1 MNGNAPIY
9 FIRTYGCQANT
20 ADSSY
25 ISDILN
31 RNKFVELELPNELS
45 VSTEEG
51 CREKELL
58 TYALEHSNLFIINSC
73 CVRQK
78 SEDKVYGIGKIVKDL
93 KQKNKHIPLII
104 LTGCMVGSTKGERKR
119 IDAKELEGKTDWV
132 DIYLD
137 HESVA
142 MLPELIK
149 SKGLYSGMLNVKNP
163 SGKNKRSHSYINI
176 STGCDNFCS
185 YCVVPYSRGKE
196 VSRDEREI
204 INEIVKLT
212 KDGVTDFTLC
222 GQNVNSWGLNY
233 DEKFKIRAGSS
244 EHVPFVDLLKKIH
257 SIPEVKKIDFI
268 SSNPFDFT
276 IDLVKTLGMPKIS
289 NYLHIAVQSG
299 SNEILKKMNRRHTV
313 KDFLSLISEIKKI
326 RPDME
331 LGTDIIVGFPGET
344 EKQFMETVDLFK
356 KIKFNVAFIS
366 KYSPRKGTFAY
377 KNYPDDVPREEKS
390 RRLSYLT
397 KIWKDS
403 L

>member
-1 MNGNAPIY
+1 
-9 FIRTYGCQANT
+9 
-20 ADSSY
+20 
-25 ISDILN
+25 
-31 RNKFVELELPNELS
+31 
-45 VSTEEG
+45 
-51 CREKELL
+51 
-58 TYALEHSNLFIINSC
+58 
-73 CVRQK
+73 
-78 SEDKVYGIGKIVKDL
+78 
-93 KQKNKHIPLII
+93 
-104 LTGCMVGSTKGERKR
+104 
-119 IDAKELEGKTDWV
+119 
-132 DIYLD
+132 
-137 HESVA
+137 
-142 MLPELIK
+142 
-149 SKGLYSGMLNVKNP
+149 
-163 SGKNKRSHSYINI
+163 
-176 STGCDNFCS
+176 
-185 YCVVPYSRGKE
+185 
-196 VSRDEREI
+196 
-204 INEIVKLT
+204 VKLT
-212 KDGVTDFTLC
+212 KDGVTEFTLC